1 MRKEGNDP
9 QTTFQGISKMLK
21 KIAVA
26 IAGATTM
33 GMSGFAAS
41 ETVPSPI
48 GDFDVSMT
56 ATLASDYIWRGQ
68 SQTAGKAAIQGSL
81 DVAHESGLYAG
92 IWASNVDDFA
102 FPGNNGG
109 ADIEIDY
116 YVGYGYSFTDDIS
129 ADLQL
134 AKYTYPE
141 ASSWNGYE
149 IIPSISA
156 YGFTLGYK
164 YGVETGVHPTYTW
177 VGYEYTLPYE
187 ITAFASYGYTDAK
200 AGSDDYEDWAIGVG
214 KTLLGL
220 DVTLTYTDTD
230 ISSTNCEASY
240 GKDDYCDSNL
250 TVAVSKS
257 F

>member
-1 MRKEGNDP
+1 M
-9 QTTFQGISKMLK
+9 FK
-21 KIAVA
+21 KLTVAVA
-26 IAGATTM
+26 AASAM
-33 GMSGFAAS
+33 GFSALAVS
-41 ETVPSPI
+41 ETVPSPL

-68 SQTAGKAAIQGSL
+68 SQTAGEAAIQGSL

-92 IWASNVDDFA
+92 IWASNVDDAA
-102 FPGNNGG
+102 FPGNTSG
-109 ADIEIDY
+109 ADIEVDY
-116 YVGYGYSFTDDIS
+116 YVGYGYGFTDDIS

-134 AKYTYPE
+134 AKYTYPQ
-141 ASSWNGYE
+141 ASEWNGYE
-149 IIPSISA
+149 IIPSITA

-164 YGVETGVHPTYTW
+164 YGVETGVHPSYTW
-177 VGYEYTLPYE
+177 AGYEYELPYE
-187 ITAFASYGYTDAK
+187 TTLFASYGYTDSK
-200 AGSDDYEDWAIGVG
+200 GGSEDYNDWAVGVG
-214 KTLLGL
+214 KSLFGL

-230 ISSTNCEASY
+230 ISSADCEATY